1 MSISHVVSTI
11 LVAVGMFSSV
21 AVGEDI
27 QAVVSELAAL
37 EQELVRVK
45 AAEDQVMRSLAGRQK
60 DQISD
65 PQAERRDRQQ
75 LLTLRKRRA
84 VIEASIKDLKK
95 KIPPLAGAVGEP
107 KEKNRQHS
115 TLQVTK
121 PLQTTAPQAGGGQSL
136 SHRDRLL
143 EILQKTQT
151 RQQAIEKEVGRLS
164 ELGRPAHEEIQK
176 LETEHAQLE
185 VFAKD
190 LEKTQSEID
199 ALVERAE
206 GMRTTK
212 TNEAAPGKHS
222 FKTTSQNSD
231 SGKQAR
237 QNALEEQ
244 LEANNRSLRI
254 SRALDGK
261 LERDIKAMKARGTA
275 GTVQVEEKTKELAQ
289 VRGLLAEQSKMRLQ
303 LEHEIAKQSDIENS
317 QEAGD
322 TQTEQKV
329 NVAKAKS
336 LESTRKNLR
345 ITRATIRKIEEDMD
359 SLQNGG
365 EVPSLVLRDFIRQLM
380 RLRELAR
387 TQEEMVKNVEDVA
400 EGEPSIVED
409 EHTSTTDR
417 KPAEA
422 REAGESAEVA
432 GEARMAQDPSEH
444 GVTNSEVPG
453 ESPPSIE
460 SEREE
465 EATGGP
471 ASRPSSP
478 QEGAPEEYS
487 SGDEALGTG
496 ASTEHVGGAQKP
508 AKEPSER
515 EGDGRSS
522 LIEMARKNK
531 QITQATERK
540 VERDIE
546 DVQTEGEEAVV
557 ELEQLTVQLAHI
569 RGILAEQTRQV
580 EELEHRM
587 PPKIEHEEVKLSRV
601 REEGEEAAEVAVKTA
616 DIKAEREEAE
626 KNLRVSRA
634 AENEIETQIQKAQE
648 EGQSQA
654 STAGSLSRQLARIRD
669 LILMQNKSMERGEQA
684 SKGSNPESKSSPPK
698 STREKQGNEPGAS
711 EGRKIEAAS
720 IENQARNGA
729 DDENGGVFQPGRS
742 TEDAGDSAGEMS
754 KSTGDSSERV
764 TSTPDSDSGSQQG
777 GREGKDASR
786 YNSKSAGST
795 GRVVTVG
802 SPQTGSTQA
811 SPVPG
816 GVNNSGPSAVITR
829 AGGRPGGKKAPDAQ
843 RGARA
848 TGPIPG
854 DQKAVPAAGS
864 AEGEQEES
872 AAGAGGGERSPGL
885 SSPSSR
891 LSGGAELGQRKEGG
905 VQTGTP
911 EGSQGSGLSEEGVRA
926 TAGPGAQVSIKGAR
940 AGSVGRQPEQSE
952 FKVESSGSSNGDQ
965 SEESQGGEPNIAS
978 LAKSLDDARRYLELS
993 EKTRD
998 EVAQTVENVKRREGS
1013 GQHELVEQY
1022 QIYFTAI
1029 ASMTALHRETVNK
1042 MEPAYAKAKED
1053 LTTKKRGSGGVKPDL
1068 SHEGAEVAKL
1078 EDELDSSPAGFGE
1091 GMNATTGA
1099 AAAEME
1105 QAKHSTFTDRLE
1117 LARKAAGAAKRIKA
1131 MGIDVGT
1138 GLPGQTSESSERDA
1152 GVTAEN
1158 AIPIGEPQN
1167 EVNGGHVVSGPL
1179 ADDDIVSRQMREL
1192 AEKERDPVKRE
1203 AYWKEYRNYKGGQ

>member
-60 DQISD
+60 DQIRD
-65 PQAERRDRQQ
+65 PQAERRDEQQ

-121 PLQTTAPQAGGGQSL
+121 PLQTTASQAGGGQSL

-143 EILQKTQT
+143 EMLQKTQT
-151 RQQAIEKEVGRLS
+151 RQQAIEKEVRRLS
-164 ELGRPAHEEIQK
+164 ELGRPADEEIQK
-176 LETEHAQLE
+176 LKTEHAQLE

-190 LEKTQSEID
+190 LEKMQSEID

-206 GMRTTK
+206 RMRTTK

-261 LERDIKAMKARGTA
+261 LERDIKAMKARGAA

-303 LEHEIAKQSDIENS
+303 LEHEIAKQSDMENS
-317 QEAGD
+317 QEVGD
-322 TQTEQKV
+322 AQTEQKV

-336 LESTRKNLR
+336 LEATRKNLR
-345 ITRATIRKIEEDMD
+345 ITRATIRKIEEDME

-365 EVPSLVLRDFIRQLM
+365 EVPSMVLRDFSRQLM

-400 EGEPSIVED
+400 EGESSIVED

-417 KPAEA
+417 IPAEA

-432 GEARMAQDPSEH
+432 GEAGMAQDPSEH
-444 GVTNSEVPG
+444 GVTNSAVPG

-478 QEGAPEEYS
+478 QEGTPEEYS

-515 EGDGRSS
+515 EVDGRLS
-522 LIEMARKNK
+522 LLEMARKNK

-546 DVQTEGEEAVV
+546 DVQTEGEEAVA

-587 PPKIEHEEVKLSRV
+587 PPKIEHEDVKLSRL
-601 REEGEEAAEVAVKTA
+601 REEGKEAAEVAVTTA
-616 DIKAEREEAE
+616 DIKAEREAAE

-634 AENEIETQIQKAQE
+634 AENEIEKQIQNAQE

-654 STAGSLSRQLARIRD
+654 STVGSLWRQLARIRD
-669 LILMQNKSMERGEQA
+669 LILMQKKSMERGEQS
-684 SKGSNPESKSSPPK
+684 SKGRQTSEVAKSSGESKSSDGSGRTQAGPVRPSSK
-698 STREKQGNEPGAS
+698 GSQGVSRRTQDGGRAEFAIQPGGAS
-711 EGRKIEAAS
+711 GPASRAEG
-720 IENQARNGA
+720 
-729 DDENGGVFQPGRS
+729 GGTQ
-742 TEDAGDSAGEMS
+742 TNE
-754 KSTGDSSERV
+754 SSE
-764 TSTPDSDSGSQQG
+764 SHAGSGGQQG
-777 GREGKDASR
+777 VREGKDASR

-795 GRVVTVG
+795 GRVTVG
-802 SPQTGSTQA
+802 SPQAGSTQA

-816 GVNNSGPSAVITR
+816 GVNNSEPSAVITR

-843 RGARA
+843 RGTRA
-848 TGPIPG
+848 TGSLPG

-864 AEGEQEES
+864 AEGEQEKS

-911 EGSQGSGLSEEGVRA
+911 EGSQGSGRSEEGVRA
-926 TAGPGAQVSIKGAR
+926 TAGPGAQVSIMGAR
-940 AGSVGRQPEQSE
+940 AGSVRHQSE

-965 SEESQGGEPNIAS
+965 GEERQGGEPNIAS

-1013 GQHELVEQY
+1013 GHELVEQY

-1029 ASMTALHRETVNK
+1029 ASMTALHRETVNN
-1042 MEPAYAKAKED
+1042 MEPVYAKAKED
-1053 LTTKKRGSGGVKPDL
+1053 LTTEKRGSGGIKPDL

-1078 EDELDSSPAGFGE
+1078 EDELDSSQAGFGE

-1099 AAAEME
+1099 AATEME

-1138 GLPGQTSESSERDA
+1138 GLPGQASESSERDA
-1152 GVTAEN
+1152 GETAEN
-1158 AIPIGEPQN
+1158 AIPVGEPQN

-1179 ADDDIVSRQMREL
+1179 ADDDIVSRQIREL
-1192 AEKERDPVKRE
+1192 AEKEQDPVKRE
-1203 AYWKEYRNYKGGQ
+1203 RYWKEYRNYKGGQ